1 MTQKRTST
9 RDIAAAAGVSQATVS
24 NVLSGRSRL
33 PIAEAT
39 RQRVLQTAEE
49 LRYRPNRLAA
59 GMFRGKTSMIGVIL
73 PDVGGSFYGDML
85 RGIQHACMMED
96 CVTLLSYTQSDARSE
111 EQEANRLLEHRV
123 DGLLVAVSRYTLAG
137 TSVWLDD
144 MRVDGI
150 PCVMLD
156 DRSYSPK
163 MDVVASD
170 DVDGAYQAVKHLTDL
185 GHRRIA
191 FISGPEGL
199 TTFRDRQLGYEKALA
214 ECGIELDPALVTR
227 SEWDYNDSPI
237 TPWLANL
244 LASPNRPTALFAVSD
259 YHAEVVIRWMRSEGL
274 SVPGDLSVVG
284 YAGTEL
290 SKGLDLT
297 TVHQDSYN
305 IGLTAASRLFHRT
318 HASSPQPTEVLLPTW
333 LIVRKSSGPALI

>member
-1 MTQKRTST
+1 MLQKRTST

-39 RQRVLQTAEE
+39 RQRVLQAAEE
-49 LRYRPNRLAA
+49 LRYRPNRLAS
-59 GMFRGKTSMIGVIL
+59 GIFQGKTSMLGVIL
-73 PDVGGSFYGDML
+73 PNIGGSFYGDML
-85 RGIQHACMMED
+85 RGIQHACMEAD
-96 CVTLLSYTQSDARSE
+96 CVTLLSYTATNPNSE
-111 EQEANRLLEHRV
+111 VREVNRLLEHRV

-144 MRVDGI
+144 MRIDGI
-150 PCVMLD
+150 PCVILD

-170 DVDGAYQAVKHLTDL
+170 DVAGAYQATNHLIAL

-191 FISGPEGL
+191 FLMGPDGM
-199 TTFRDRQLGYEKALA
+199 TTFRDRRIGYENALA
-214 ECGIELDPALVTR
+214 DAGIAQSEDLVFKCGWEIDADVIG
-227 SEWDYNDSPI
+227 D
-237 TPWLANL
+237 WLLGRMEGAM
-244 LASPNRPTALFAVSD
+244 PPTALFAVTD
-259 YHAEVVIRWMRSEGL
+259 YHADAALRSLRAAGK

-290 SKGLDLT
+290 SLGLDLT
-297 TVHQDSYN
+297 TVNQDSYE
-305 IGLTAASRLFHRT
+305 IGLRAANRLFHRII
-318 HASSPQPTEVLLPTW
+318 SPVGPPVEDLMPTK
-333 LIVRKSSGPALI
+333 LIVRKSTGPAK